1 MATDDEI
8 ELIRGAYRA
17 MAAGDLEP
25 IREILDPDV
34 EYRNPADAVEP
45 GTRRGRDE
53 FVRVLEGLLD
63 AFDYVEMEPEV
74 IVEVDDRIASALRP
88 ALLAAVASGAGYVG
102 ALGSRRTH
110 AKRVERLRE
119 AGLDEETIASIH
131 APCGLDL
138 GARTPSETAISI
150 LAEVIAV
157 RAGRSGESLQ
167 ETSGPIHAEA
177 AS

>member
-8 ELIRGAYRA
+8 ELLRGAYRA

-25 IREILDPDV
+25 IR
-34 EYRNPADAVEP
+34 
-45 GTRRGRDE
+45 
-53 FVRVLEGLLD
+53 
-63 AFDYVEMEPEV
+63 
-74 IVEVDDRIASALRP
+74 
-88 ALLAAVASGAGYVG
+88 
-102 ALGSRRTH
+102 
-110 AKRVERLRE
+110 
-119 AGLDEETIASIH
+119 ETIASIH